1 MSDARFELTLDSELY
16 PPSVKDLPDPPRK
29 LYVRGNVEVLHKPSL
44 SIIGARSA
52 SPYGL
57 TVAGI
62 AATIAAQSHVVV
74 VSGGAKGCDQAAGR
88 AALAAHGTHVVV
100 LGCGADVIY
109 PRSSHSLIDQTL
121 TSGGAI
127 ISLDPWGTPPRKYAF
142 PRRNRVI
149 AALSEALCITEAGK
163 PSGTF
168 STAEAAIEIRRE
180 VLAVPGSI
188 LSPESRG
195 TNYLIANG
203 ACCIVDEDALE
214 MAISRIYG
222 RLRYTREAKTDL
234 SHLTPLEQNV
244 LHALIA
250 SPMSLNELALFLEL
264 DTMSTLQTMST
275 FMMRGL
281 VERLLDG
288 RFAPSMEI
296 LHECST
302 IVHNEPVKNRC
313 KEQV

>member
-1 MSDARFELTLDSELY
+1 MPDERFEIRMSDSRYPASLLDLSDA
-16 PPSVKDLPDPPRK
+16 PKT
-29 LYVRGNVEVLHKPSL
+29 LYVRGNPDVLKSPSL

-52 SPYGL
+52 TPYGL

-62 AATIAAQSHVVV
+62 AATIAAQSGITV
-74 VSGGAKGCDQAAGR
+74 VSGGARGCDQAAGR
-88 AALAAHGTHVVV
+88 AALAAHGTHVIV
-100 LGCGADVIY
+100 LGCGADVVY

-121 TSGGAI
+121 ASGGCI
-127 ISLDPWGTPPRKYAF
+127 VSLDPWGTPPRKFAF
-142 PRRNRVI
+142 PKRNRVI
-149 AALSEALCITEAGK
+149 AALSQALCITEAGR

-168 STAEAAIEIRRE
+168 STAECAIEINRE

-203 ACCIVDEDALE
+203 ACCIEDEDSLE

-222 RLRYTREAKTDL
+222 RLRYGREANLNTSDL
-234 SHLTPLEQNV
+234 NPLQKKV

-250 SPMSLNELALFLEL
+250 SPMSLNELALFLKL
-264 DTMSTLQTMST
+264 DTMTTLQTMSN
-275 FMMRGL
+275 FMMQGL

-288 RFAPSMEI
+288 RFAPSMEM
-296 LHECST
+296 LHERSV
-302 IVHNEPVKNRC
+302 IVHNAASETKT
-313 KEQV
+313 

>member
-1 MSDARFELTLDSELY
+1 MPDERHEISIEDRRY
-16 PPSVKDLPDPPRK
+16 PDSVKDLHDPPRK
-29 LYVRGNVEVLHKPSL
+29 LYVRGNPEILKTPSL

-52 SPYGL
+52 TPYGL

-62 AATIAAQSHVVV
+62 AATVAAQSGITV

-88 AALAAHGTHVVV
+88 AALAAHGKHVIV
-100 LGCGADVIY
+100 LGCGADVVY
-109 PRSSHSLIDQTL
+109 PRSSFSLIDHTL
-121 TSGGAI
+121 ASGGAVV
-127 ISLDPWGTPPRKYAF
+127 SLDPWGTPPRKYAF
-142 PRRNRVI
+142 PRRNRII
-149 AALSEALCITEAGK
+149 AALSQALCITEASR

-168 STAEAAIEIRRE
+168 STAETAIELNRE

-203 ACCIVDEDALE
+203 ACCIEDEDSLE

-222 RLRYTREAKTDL
+222 KLRYTREANVDITDMN
-234 SHLTPLEQNV
+234 PLEQKV

-250 SPMSLNELALFLEL
+250 SPMSLNELALFLKL

-288 RFAPSMEI
+288 RFAPSMEM
-296 LHECST
+296 LHERST
-302 IVHNEPVKNRC
+302 IVQNAASKT
-313 KEQV
+313 KT